1 MAMQPFG
8 THVLFRAFV
17 VAAALV
23 AGCSTLPQP
32 PREQVRYDLGL
43 APAATVPAAAA
54 LPPLTV
60 ADVQISVMPEN
71 STLMLYRLAYANAQ
85 ELRPYQQARWAQ
97 PPSQLVQ
104 QRLRLLL
111 AGQRP
116 LLASMDNVAAA
127 RTSSPAL
134 LKVDIEDFSQIF
146 DAEKSSRGVVQLR
159 ATLIGRD
166 AAGATVL
173 LGQKA
178 FGVQVPAPSA
188 DAAGGARAIAMAT
201 DQALQQLNGWLMAQ
215 GR

>member
-1 MAMQPFG
+1 MVHQPLRK
-8 THVLFRAFV
+8 V
-17 VAAALV
+17 
-23 AGCSTLPQP
+23 TLAKL
-32 PREQVRYDLGL
+32 YT
-43 APAATVPAAAA
+43 APT
-54 LPPLTV
+54 
-60 ADVQISVMPEN
+60 SPE
-71 STLMLYRLAYANAQ
+71 SPFQ
-85 ELRPYQQARWAQ
+85 EDQ
-97 PPSQLVQ
+97 
-104 QRLRLLL
+104 
-111 AGQRP
+111 
-116 LLASMDNVAAA
+116 D
-127 RTSSPAL
+127 L